1 LRFLAQHQTSTGNV
15 DGRKQRNIQT
25 LQFQPARE
33 SFFKRLDDSVSRAG
47 GDAASTNCR
56 AGKANH
62 KKHPNCDSPACAGGN
77 STVATGPIGCQ
88 RFARFI
94 ITGARVVPMIRW
106 QYNFS
111 LRGMIER
118 YLLIMLAV
126 VLLGSIGAFFLFA
139 AILPVIATAAI
150 LTGLAAMFGLGFRY
164 RAASVSDR

>member
-1 LRFLAQHQTSTGNV
+1 
-15 DGRKQRNIQT
+15 
-25 LQFQPARE
+25 
-33 SFFKRLDDSVSRAG
+33 
-47 GDAASTNCR
+47 
-56 AGKANH
+56 
-62 KKHPNCDSPACAGGN
+62 
-77 STVATGPIGCQ
+77 
-88 RFARFI
+88 
-94 ITGARVVPMIRW
+94 MIRW